1 MKDTLPGSMRDSPL
15 RSSSGPSHA
24 RIWGIFLGIS
34 LCLLA
39 AHATPGAPTTK
50 NVLILFSSVE
60 KTPYLTDVL
69 EPAIRNRLKDRVN
82 FQTSYLTHSQDP
94 DREKHHEQSLAET
107 MRRQYAGIKLD
118 LVIAVAP
125 QALLFSIEYRDKIF
139 PGTPIVFT
147 QVGTR
152 QFQGKSW
159 PGVTGLTV
167 RVGIG
172 ETIDLALR
180 LHPDATTVALID
192 GPDWYWID
200 VTKSELARYRDRVK
214 EVLFTD
220 PPSSD
225 LLARVRQLPPHTVV
239 LFFTPLPDASDP
251 EFGARDLLAGVT
263 SRWPTYSAW
272 PENCLGHDCIGGAY
286 PDLKKEHLETAQ
298 IAARVLA
305 GERPEDI
312 PIQHDSSLQVQVDWR
327 QLQRWHISD
336 STLPPD
342 SVVLNREPTFW
353 QRYRNLVLAAIF
365 VILAQAFLIAALLWQ
380 RARKQKAEAILRES
394 EERFRVLAN
403 TAPALIWMF
412 DTQGNITYLNDRR
425 STFTGQDAKAG
436 FGDTWTA
443 FVHPDDLQG
452 LQEAVAAA
460 LKADH
465 PFAKEYRLKR
475 NDGVYRWMFGVAA
488 QRKASDGSIAGLIGS
503 SIDITDQKVARETLR
518 NLSGH
523 LIEAQEKERAR
534 IARELHDDVCQRL
547 ALLSLELGQAV
558 RTSRG
563 SSGNLQHIQK
573 ECQNLATDVQ
583 ALSHRLHS
591 SRLDFLGIVPALK
604 GFCREFSQ
612 QFHVNVDFTSTDV
625 PGNISK
631 DASLCLFR
639 VAQEALHNAVKYSG
653 TRTFRVELTA
663 TSHQVRL
670 EMNDWGSGFNVEK
683 ARRSSGLGLVSME
696 ERVRLVRGTF
706 SIASRPG
713 EGTRIAVVVPL
724 PAAVETPPP
733 ADQGIATTETVAG

>member
-1 MKDTLPGSMRDSPL
+1 MRDSPL
-15 RSSSGPSHA
+15 RPSSGQFRTRA
-24 RIWGIFLGIS
+24 WGLFLGIS

-39 AHATPGAPTTK
+39 AHAAPVAPKTK

-60 KTPYLTDVL
+60 KTPYFTDVL
-69 EPAIRNRLKDRVN
+69 VPAIRTHVKGPVD
-82 FQTSYLTHSQDP
+82 FHTSYLTHSQDP
-94 DREKHHEQSLAET
+94 DREKHHEESLAET
-107 MRRQYAGIKLD
+107 MRREYAGIKLD

-125 QALLFSIEYRDKIF
+125 PALLFSIEYRDKIF

-167 RVGIG
+167 PVGIG

-200 VTKSELARYRDRVK
+200 VTRSEIARYGDRVK
-214 EVLFTD
+214 EVLFTE

-225 LLARVRQLPPHTVV
+225 LLASVRQLPPHTVV
-239 LFFTPLPDASDP
+239 LFFAPLPDASDP
-251 EFGARDLLAGVT
+251 EFGARDLLAGVA

-272 PENCLGHDCIGGAY
+272 PENCLGHGCIGGAY
-286 PDLKKEHLETAQ
+286 PDLKKEHLQTAQ
-298 IAARVLA
+298 IAARILA

-312 PIQHDSSLQVQVDWR
+312 PVQHDTSLQLQVDWR
-327 QLQRWHISD
+327 QLQRWHI
-336 STLPPD
+336 PD
-342 SVVLNREPTFW
+342 SALPAGSVILYREPTFW
-353 QRYRNLVLAAIF
+353 QRYRDLLLAAIF
-365 VILAQAFLIAALLWQ
+365 VIIAQSLLIAALLWQ
-380 RARKQKAEAILRES
+380 RSRKQKAQAVLRES

-412 DTQGNITYLNDRR
+412 DTEGNITYLNDHRFI
-425 STFTGQDAKAG
+425 FTGDDARAG
-436 FGDTWTA
+436 FGGTWTA
-443 FVHPDDLQG
+443 FVHPDDLPG
-452 LQEAVAAA
+452 LKEAVAAA
-460 LKADH
+460 MKADR

-488 QRKASDGSIAGLIGS
+488 QRRADDGSIAGLIGS

-534 IARELHDDVCQRL
+534 IARELHDDICQRL

-563 SSGNLQHIQK
+563 STGNLQHIQK

-583 ALSHRLHS
+583 TLSHRLHS

-612 QFHVNVDFTSTDV
+612 QFNVTVDFTSSEMSGDI
-625 PGNISK
+625 PK
-631 DASLCLFR
+631 EASLCLFR

-653 TRTFRVELTA
+653 TRAFRVELTA

-670 EMNDWGSGFNVEK
+670 EVKDWGSGFNVES
-683 ARRSSGLGLVSME
+683 ARRSGGLGLVSME

-706 SIASRPG
+706 SIESRPG
-713 EGTRIAVVVPL
+713 EGTQIIVVVPL
-724 PAAVETPPP
+724 SATPEIPQDLEP
-733 ADQGIATTETVAG
+733 RIVTSETVAG